1 MFVQIAICIIV
12 QIAKSPKSK
21 KLSVFV
27 QIAYCNLSKLQKI
40 LLETGLVR
48 LFDRPADTF
57 IIFVADDLLAYWEW
71 LYLLSQL
78 SNEEGFK
85 NQKVLRKMG

>member
-1 MFVQIAICIIV
+1 M
-12 QIAKSPKSK
+12 
-21 KLSVFV
+21 
-27 QIAYCNLSKLQKI
+27 YLSKLQKI

-48 LFDRPADTF
+48 LFNRIADTF
-57 IIFVADDLLAYWEW
+57 IIFVAEDLLARWEW

-85 NQKVLRKMG
+85 NQNVLR